1 MRVVAVRFGIGDPVM
16 PGGRAVR
23 MAVSVAWSTW
33 RVACVIPYSPDRN
46 ASRSARTAWQSA
58 PGATSTCAE
67 AAGRPEVI
75 SQICRSWTSHD
86 QRPGRHRRA
95 DGGG

>member
-1 MRVVAVRFGIGDPVM
+1 M
-16 PGGRAVR
+16 
-23 MAVSVAWSTW
+23 
-33 RVACVIPYSPDRN
+33 IPYSPDRN

-75 SQICRSWTSHD
+75 SQICRSWTSHTSGRAAIAAPTAAGD
-86 QRPGRHRRA
+86 RPAGAASRKIRPESLISP
-95 DGGG
+95 

>member
-1 MRVVAVRFGIGDPVM
+1 M
-16 PGGRAVR
+16 
-23 MAVSVAWSTW
+23 
-33 RVACVIPYSPDRN
+33 IPYSPDRN

-75 SQICRSWTSHD
+75 SQICRSWTS
-86 QRPGRHRRA
+86 QTSGRPAIAAPTAAGDRPAGAASRKIRPESLISP
-95 DGGG
+95 